1 MLDALR
7 IVIELK
13 KVKADD
19 LKGRQD
25 TRAPIVGPS
34 SINPW
39 MMFSR
44 VGWLKHQFFLMLGIA
59 KLRSIQYQDADNRI
73 SNPTDLAAKL
83 PSKNDPILK
92 GVYLPLLEI
101 QKSYCVHSI

>member
-7 IVIELK
+7 IVIKLK

-25 TRAPIVGPS
+25 NRAPIVGPS

-39 MMFSR
+39 MVETPVFS
-44 VGWLKHQFFLMLGIA
+44 
-59 KLRSIQYQDADNRI
+59 DA
-73 SNPTDLAAKL
+73 
-83 PSKNDPILK
+83 
-92 GVYLPLLEI
+92 
-101 QKSYCVHSI
+101 